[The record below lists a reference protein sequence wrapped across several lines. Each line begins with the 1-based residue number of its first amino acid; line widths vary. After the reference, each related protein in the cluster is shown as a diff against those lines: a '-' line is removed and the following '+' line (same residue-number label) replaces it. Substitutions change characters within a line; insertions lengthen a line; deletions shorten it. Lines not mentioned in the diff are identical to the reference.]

1 MIKEGRVF
9 GVTRELY
16 KEGEDIMDVLRRV
29 KARDNKIP
37 RYHPP
42 PSYDNE
48 YIPNHQASDVSHEQ
62 ISLRNKNKRK
72 ECER

>member
-9 GVTRELY
+9 GVARELY

-48 YIPNHQASDVSHEQ
+48 YIPNHQA
-62 ISLRNKNKRK
+62 
-72 ECER
+72 